1 MDNLNR
7 HYTKTQEYSICAGQR
22 VNKLS
27 RPWILTI
34 VILTR
39 VFGKGADALH
49 QTSLSFIPS
58 EEWVVLTLQ
67 PWRQLVPGLLLLIWD
82 LLLQGSTSGG
92 VRAVH

>member
-1 MDNLNR
+1 M
-7 HYTKTQEYSICAGQR
+7 SICAVQR

-27 RPWILTI
+27 GPWILTT
-34 VILTR
+34 VIRTR

-58 EEWVVLTLQ
+58 GEQVVQTQQ
-67 PWRQLVPGLLLLIWD
+67 PWRQLVPGSILLIWD
-82 LLLQGSTSGG
+82 ILLQGSISGG